1 MVNRLF
7 EDSWFSKPVR
17 LLQWVLMFP
26 WKSLLQDNSFWV
38 KFVLNFEVSKVL
50 LNGCLLI
57 PSFGTNESIGSL
69 FLWRLA
75 IATLLVS
82 WWSLDLLLQ
91 TFIVRVIRFVPIWR
105 GSFRTGLVKFG
116 VVFSCRAL
124 SSATLI
130 MSLVSGCLL
139 LFLGRILVVRTWRR
153 ICYFNQSYHTSIFL
167 V

>member
-17 LLQWVLMFP
+17 LLQWVIMFP
-26 WKSLLQDNSFWV
+26 WKSLIQDNSFWV
-38 KFVLNFEVSKVL
+38 KFILYLEVSKVL

-57 PSFGTNESIGSL
+57 PSFGTNESIGSF

-75 IATLLVS
+75 MATLLGS
-82 WWSLDLLLQ
+82 CRSLDLLLH

-105 GSFRTGLVKFG
+105 GSFRTGLVRFD
-116 VVFSCRAL
+116 VIFSCRAL
-124 SSATLI
+124 SSATI
-130 MSLVSGCLL
+130 KRLVSGRLL
-139 LFLGRILVVRTWRR
+139 LLLDRILVVRTCRR
-153 ICYFNQSYHTSIFL
+153 ICYCHHSYETSIFL